1 MLVELYSV
9 LLVAGETVLKIVP
22 ISIALGIVFALL
34 THWSACNPGR
44 PWWRK
49 REIVTDVCYWFLIPL
64 GARFVRIGL
73 MVMGAAYIYN
83 IHGADDADQVLRRRL
98 RPARRHAAMGAGDH
112 LPGRVGFPDCT
123 GSIAL
128 YHGASLWK
136 YHAVHHSSEDL
147 DWISAARFHPVNILL
162 GTVLVDVALLLAG
175 ISPNVMLWVGPF
187 TTASSAFVHAN
198 LNWTLG
204 PFKYVIAGPVFHRW
218 HHTSPD
224 RGGNM
229 NFAGTFPIWDL
240 LFGTFY
246 MPENELPDAYGI
258 DDQSFPE
265 SFGAQML
272 YPFRSRLK
280 PQPAL
285 CTSFTNLQSTLEV
298 GRPLLRRALL
308 RV

>member
-1 MLVELYSV
+1 MWIEFFSV
-9 LLVAGETVLKIVP
+9 FIVAGQTVLKIIPV
-22 ISIALGIVFALL
+22 SIALGVVFAVL
-34 THWSACNPGR
+34 THWSACNPSK
-44 PWWRK
+44 PWWHK
-49 REIVTDVCYWFLIPL
+49 RELVTDVIYWFLIPL
-64 GARFVRIGL
+64 AARFVRIGL
-73 MVMGAAYIYN
+73 MVMGAAYIYG
-83 IHGADDADQVLRRRL
+83 IHGTDALMAFYDDGFGPLAT
-98 RPARRHAAMGAGDH
+98 
-112 LPGRVGFPDCT
+112 LPLWVQALTFLVVSDFLLYWFHR
-123 GSIAL
+123 L
-128 YHGASLWK
+128 YHGANLWK
-136 YHAVHHSSEDL
+136 YHAIHHSSIEV

-218 HHTSPD
+218 HHTAAD
-224 RGGNM
+224 RGGSS

-240 LFGTFY
+240 MFGTWY

-272 YPFRSRLK
+272 YPFR
-280 PQPAL
+280 Q
-285 CTSFTNLQSTLEV
+285 
-298 GRPLLRRALL
+298 
-308 RV
+308 

>member
-1 MLVELYSV
+1 LADFQRQPGAGVMLNELFAV
-9 LLVAGETVLKIVP
+9 LQVAGETLLKIVP
-22 ISIALGIVFALL
+22 ISIALGVVFALL

-44 PWWRK
+44 PWWQK

-64 GARFVRIGL
+64 AARFVRIGL
-73 MVMGAAYIYN
+73 MVMGAAMLFD
-83 IHGADDADQVLRRRL
+83 IHGADALIKFYDN
-98 RPARRHAAMGAGDH
+98 
-112 LPGRVGFPDCT
+112 GFGPLAVMPLWAQALTFLVVSDFLLYWFHR
-123 GSIAL
+123 L
-128 YHGASLWK
+128 YHGAALWK
-136 YHAVHHSSEDL
+136 YHAVHHSSEEL

-162 GTVLVDVALLLAG
+162 GTVMVDVALLLAG

-204 PFKYVIAGPVFHRW
+204 PFKYVLASPVFHRW
-218 HHTSPD
+218 HHTALE
-224 RGGNM
+224 RGGSS

-258 DDQSFPE
+258 DDKSFPE

-272 YPFRSRLK
+272 YPFQR
-280 PQPAL
+280 
-285 CTSFTNLQSTLEV
+285 
-298 GRPLLRRALL
+298 
-308 RV
+308 